1 MLNFEN
7 LDKAIF
13 PGQRGYGIQKIGPLP
28 AGFRADKLIWI
39 PFNYAKTA
47 KDRKNK
53 GIHFFVD
60 DYQFTMLWN

>member
-13 PGQRGYGIQKIGPLP
+13 PGEGGYGIQKIDPLP

-39 PFNYAKTA
+39 PF
-47 KDRKNK
+47 
-53 GIHFFVD
+53 F
-60 DYQFTMLWN
+60 